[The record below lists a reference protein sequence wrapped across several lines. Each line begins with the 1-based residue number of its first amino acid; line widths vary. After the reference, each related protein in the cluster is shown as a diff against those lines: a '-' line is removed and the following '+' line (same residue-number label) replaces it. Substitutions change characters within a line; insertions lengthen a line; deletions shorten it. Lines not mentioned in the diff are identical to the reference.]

1 MRGVMDRQVTE
12 GCRNE
17 PSSVRLEMKC
27 PIIWVRDGGC
37 EMLTQ
42 GQ

>member
-27 PIIWVRDGGC
+27 PIIWVRDEDC